1 MRLFH
6 PPNARV
12 FIYGVKRSKGSRSE
26 PLSAALPY
34 TDRRAGASEYTCE
47 NIDTHQK
54 MTKSKRMFAEM
65 LVQARGH
72 GDADDMAKTMSL
84 VDIIY
89 EIKKEELKK
98 AEPVVEPVKESPPPV
113 VEEKKTEPEPVE
125 EPEPIVIMKIKDFWS
140 RLTHDSDTD

>member
-1 MRLFH
+1 
-6 PPNARV
+6 
-12 FIYGVKRSKGSRSE
+12 
-26 PLSAALPY
+26 
-34 TDRRAGASEYTCE
+34 
-47 NIDTHQK
+47 

-72 GDADDMAKTMSL
+72 GDADEMAKTMSL

-98 AEPVVEPVKESPPPV
+98 ASPSKEAESPPPV
-113 VEEKKTEPEPVE
+113 VEEEPVVE
-125 EPEPIVIMKIKDFWS
+125 KKVEPSSPVMKIKDFWS

>member
-1 MRLFH
+1 
-6 PPNARV
+6 
-12 FIYGVKRSKGSRSE
+12 
-26 PLSAALPY
+26 
-34 TDRRAGASEYTCE
+34 
-47 NIDTHQK
+47 
-54 MTKSKRMFAEM
+54 MFAEM

-72 GDADDMAKTMSL
+72 GDADEMAKTMSL

-113 VEEKKTEPEPVE
+113 VEETEEKKALPSSTEE
-125 EPEPIVIMKIKDFWS
+125 EEPIVIMKIKDFWS